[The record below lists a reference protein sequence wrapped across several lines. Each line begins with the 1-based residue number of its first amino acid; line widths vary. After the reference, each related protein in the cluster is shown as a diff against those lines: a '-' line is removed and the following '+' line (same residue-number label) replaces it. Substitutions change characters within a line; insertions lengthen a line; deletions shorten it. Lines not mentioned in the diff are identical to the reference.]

1 MTEPFAKL
9 RMALFCYGIVYFIA
23 LHCIVYFIVWNY
35 VFYYV
40 AAQDIHLQSTY
51 STMEPI
57 SKPSCHFSV
66 MPDSNTTGNTG
77 APSIPSNAKP
87 SLPACYFLMAVQN

>member
-9 RMALFCYGIVYFIA
+9 RMALFCYGIVYFI
-23 LHCIVYFIVWNY
+23 VWNY

-40 AAQDIHLQSTY
+40 VACAIHLQPTY
-51 STMEPI
+51 SIIKPT
-57 SKPSCHFSV
+57 SKPLLHSSA
-66 MPDSNTTGNTG
+66 MLDSSTPKNTS

-87 SLPACYFLMAVQN
+87 STPCLMVFDDGTKLNAHS